1 MAIVAP
7 APWEWRDGRGGRL
20 SFSASQAFFQASPL
34 ATVIPSP
41 VLIGE
46 PRCFAAQPG
55 ISFFN
60 LSIKEH
66 NAMEQRDIYM
76 TAFDLERLSELLQVG
91 IVFNG
96 KNSEYL
102 KSLERELDRAHV
114 VDPKAI
120 PTDVVTMNSQVR
132 LRDVDTGEERV
143 YTLVFPSQAKIEEGR
158 ISVLAPIG
166 TAMLGYRVGDT
177 VEWQVP
183 AGVKKVRIEAVLY
196 QPEAAGDFD
205 R

>member
-1 MAIVAP
+1 
-7 APWEWRDGRGGRL
+7 
-20 SFSASQAFFQASPL
+20 
-34 ATVIPSP
+34 
-41 VLIGE
+41 VLLGE
-46 PRCFAAQPG
+46 DWSFAAQQG

-60 LSIKEH
+60 PSIKECD
-66 NAMEQRDIYM
+66 AMEHRDIYM

-102 KSLERELDRAHV
+102 QSLERELDRAHV

-120 PTDVVTMNSQVR
+120 PKDVVTMNSQVR
-132 LRDVDTGEERV
+132 LRDLDTDEERA
-143 YTLVFPSQAKIEEGR
+143 YTLVFPSQARIEEGR

-177 VEWQVP
+177 IEWQVP
-183 AGVKKVRIEAVLY
+183 AGMKKVRIEEVLY
-196 QPEAAGDFD
+196 QPEAAGDYD
-205 R
+205 Q

>member
-1 MAIVAP
+1 
-7 APWEWRDGRGGRL
+7 
-20 SFSASQAFFQASPL
+20 
-34 ATVIPSP
+34 
-41 VLIGE
+41 
-46 PRCFAAQPG
+46 
-55 ISFFN
+55 
-60 LSIKEH
+60 
-66 NAMEQRDIYM
+66 MEQRDIYM

-91 IVFNG
+91 IGFNG

-102 KSLERELDRAHV
+102 QSLEREVDRAHV

-132 LRDVDTGEERV
+132 LRDLDTGEERV
-143 YTLVFPSQAKIEEGR
+143 YTLVFPSQAKIEEGK

-177 VEWQVP
+177 IEWPVP

-196 QPEAAGDFD
+196 QPEAAGDYE

>member
-1 MAIVAP
+1 
-7 APWEWRDGRGGRL
+7 
-20 SFSASQAFFQASPL
+20 
-34 ATVIPSP
+34 
-41 VLIGE
+41 
-46 PRCFAAQPG
+46 
-55 ISFFN
+55 
-60 LSIKEH
+60 
-66 NAMEQRDIYM
+66 MEQRDIYM

-177 VEWQVP
+177 IEWPVP
-183 AGVKKVRIEAVLY
+183 AGVKRVKIEGILY

>member
-1 MAIVAP
+1 MALVSG
-7 APWEWRDGRGGRL
+7 EQRNGHGGRL
-20 SFSASQAFFQASPL
+20 SLSLSQEFSEAIPFT
-34 ATVIPSP
+34 TVIPSP
-41 VLIGE
+41 VLLGE
-46 PRCFAAQPG
+46 DWSFAAQQG

-60 LSIKEH
+60 PLIKECD
-66 NAMEQRDIYM
+66 AMEQRDIYM

-102 KSLERELDRAHV
+102 QSLERELDRAHV

-120 PTDVVTMNSQVR
+120 PKDVVTMNSQVC
-132 LRDVDTGEERV
+132 LRDLDTDEERT

-177 VEWQVP
+177 IEWQVP
-183 AGVKKVRIEAVLY
+183 AGVKKVKIEEVLY
-196 QPEAAGDFD
+196 QPEAAGDYD